1 MLKKIFQYN
10 PRKCNTASSVSGCV
24 HRNKSKCCIV
34 LPTDAEYVRAFE
46 KTLLG
51 GFSCVNTRLAF
62 DTNILLNDTNKEKV
76 LIELDIDEKKQA
88 KRISSK
94 ILKMDENNQYG
105 MAMTKPLPYG
115 CIKKTR

>member
-1 MLKKIFQYN
+1 MSTETKVSVVLCSLQTLSMSEHLK
-10 PRKCNTASSVSGCV
+10 
-24 HRNKSKCCIV
+24 
-34 LPTDAEYVRAFE
+34 

-76 LIELDIDEKKQA
+76 LIGLDINGKKRA